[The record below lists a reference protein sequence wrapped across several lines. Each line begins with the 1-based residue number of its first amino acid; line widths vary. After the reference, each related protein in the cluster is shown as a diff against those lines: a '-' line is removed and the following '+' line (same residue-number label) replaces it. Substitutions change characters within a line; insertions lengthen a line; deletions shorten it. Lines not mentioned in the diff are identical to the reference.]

1 MSKLQ
6 IFIAGIIIFCLSL
19 ILKIFTDL
27 ETKIVIFFNQFL
39 FDLTFFS
46 FLTEM
51 GNGFFATAILVPCLS
66 ILSSKLKINYV
77 PVQLMIV
84 PALCIGLDVQFLKYI
99 LSFERPAGILTDE
112 IIFLE
117 PIFIAGSFPSGHA
130 ATVLS
135 VILIW
140 LSFALNDL
148 KSKESKTIFSFF
160 ILIALSVALSR
171 VIIGAHWFS
180 DILGSLALVLMAIAI
195 FNINF
200 IKAFFE
206 KSIFFKYFSFML
218 IGLSWVGILFFD
230 ISDYL

>member
-66 ILSSKLKINYV
+66 LLSSKLKINYV

-99 LSFERPAGILTDE
+99 LSFERPASIFTDE
-112 IIFLE
+112 IIFL
-117 PIFIAGSFPSGHA
+117 
-130 ATVLS
+130 
-135 VILIW
+135 
-140 LSFALNDL
+140 NQ
-148 KSKESKTIFSFF
+148 FS
-160 ILIALSVALSR
+160 
-171 VIIGAHWFS
+171 
-180 DILGSLALVLMAIAI
+180 
-195 FNINF
+195 
-200 IKAFFE
+200 
-206 KSIFFKYFSFML
+206 
-218 IGLSWVGILFFD
+218 
-230 ISDYL
+230 

>member
-84 PALCIGLDVQFLKYI
+84 PAL
-99 LSFERPAGILTDE
+99 
-112 IIFLE
+112 
-117 PIFIAGSFPSGHA
+117 
-130 ATVLS
+130 
-135 VILIW
+135 
-140 LSFALNDL
+140 
-148 KSKESKTIFSFF
+148 
-160 ILIALSVALSR
+160 
-171 VIIGAHWFS
+171 
-180 DILGSLALVLMAIAI
+180 
-195 FNINF
+195 
-200 IKAFFE
+200 
-206 KSIFFKYFSFML
+206 
-218 IGLSWVGILFFD
+218 
-230 ISDYL
+230 

>member
-66 ILSSKLKINYV
+66 LLSSKLKINYV

-99 LSFERPAGILTDE
+99 LSFERPASIFTDE

-140 LSFALNDL
+140 LSFALKDL
-148 KSKESKTIFSFF
+148 KSKESKIIFSFF
-160 ILIALSVALSR
+160 ILVALSVALSR
-171 VIIGAHWFS
+171 VIIGAHWLS
-180 DILGSLALVLMAIAI
+180 DVLGSLALVIMAIAI
-195 FNINF
+195 FKINF
-200 IKAFFE
+200 VKAFVE
-206 KSIFFKYFSFML
+206 KSIFLKYFSFVL
-218 IGLSWVGILFFD
+218 IGLSWAGILFFD

>member
-1 MSKLQ
+1 MSKLH

-19 ILKIFTDL
+19 ILKIFTNL
-27 ETKIVIFFNQFL
+27 ESKIVIFFNQFL

-66 ILSSKLKINYV
+66 LLSSKFKINYV

-99 LSFERPAGILTDE
+99 LSFERPASILNDE

-148 KSKESKTIFSFF
+148 KSKESKIIFSFF

-171 VIIGAHWFS
+171 VIIGAHWLS

-200 IKAFFE
+200 IRAFVE
-206 KSIFFKYFSFML
+206 KSIFLKYFSFML

-230 ISDYL
+230 ISEYL

>member
-1 MSKLQ
+1 MSKLH

-19 ILKIFTDL
+19 ILKIFQDL
-27 ETKIVIFFNQFL
+27 ESKIVIFFNQFI
-39 FDLTFFS
+39 FDLNFFS
-46 FLTEM
+46 FLTEI
-51 GNGFFATAILVPCLS
+51 GNGFFATALLVPSLS
-66 ILSSKLKINYV
+66 LLSSKLKINYV

-99 LSFERPAGILTDE
+99 LSFERPASIFTDE

-148 KSKESKTIFSFF
+148 IF
-160 ILIALSVALSR
+160 VVPR
-171 VIIGAHWFS
+171 VH
-180 DILGSLALVLMAIAI
+180 LHL
-195 FNINF
+195 
-200 IKAFFE
+200 
-206 KSIFFKYFSFML
+206 
-218 IGLSWVGILFFD
+218 WV
-230 ISDYL
+230 